1 MVSNII
7 MKTKTYKYL
16 WFPLMIFL
24 FGVSDARAQRP
35 VQLGFVYILS
45 GAFASY
51 GEFARQ
57 GALMAVDEINR
68 KGGINGRLVITWF
81 ENSRSKPD
89 VARQA
94 IHKLVIEKQVDC
106 LIGIDSSNVAQ
117 RMAPVAA
124 KLKTPLII
132 TNAATP
138 DVTGT
143 LCNRYVFR
151 VSTNLTQNIK
161 AAAILAARSGAQTWT
176 TVGKKHTFSY
186 QSWEYFQKYLQAGR
200 PAVKTLP
207 DEQVVF
213 IPSRTK
219 DFTPYLEKM
228 IKSGADG
235 ILVTLWGGYL
245 KRFVR
250 QADSMGLFD
259 GRRQVL
265 LTMGASLD
273 SLSDLG
279 DSMPENL
286 WVGAPYW
293 FLANGSA
300 LNKNFVKNYHAR
312 FKKYPTHQAHG
323 AYGAVYA
330 FKAAA
335 EKAGSTDKEAV
346 VSALEGLTVELP
358 GGTTTFRPEDHQGV
372 SDLWWGRTFKD
383 PAYPMKILKPL
394 KRFKGKDI
402 TRSPAETRCVLK

>member
-1 MVSNII
+1 
-7 MKTKTYKYL
+7 MKTRVFKKLLILLLIYL
-16 WFPLMIFL
+16 V
-24 FGVSDARAQRP
+24 GVSAAHAKRP
-35 VQLGFVYILS
+35 VRLGFVYILS

-68 KGGINGRLVITWF
+68 NGGINGRLVITWF
-81 ENSRSKPD
+81 ENSRSRPD
-89 VARQA
+89 IARRA
-94 IHKLVIEKQVDC
+94 IDHLVTEKQVDC
-106 LIGIDSSNVAQ
+106 LIGIDSSKVAK

-124 KLKTPLII
+124 RLKTPLII

-138 DVTGT
+138 DVTGN

-151 VSTNLTQNIK
+151 VSPNLTQNIHV
-161 AAAILAARSGAQTWT
+161 AATLAARSGARTWT

-186 QSWEYFQKYLQAGR
+186 QSWEYFRKYLQTGHA
-200 PAVKTLP
+200 AIKTLS

-219 DFTPYLEKM
+219 DFTPYLEKVL
-228 IKSGADG
+228 KSGADG

-250 QADSMGLFD
+250 QAGSLGLFD
-259 GRRQVL
+259 GRRRVL
-265 LTMGASLD
+265 LTMGASVDTLG
-273 SLSDLG
+273 DLG
-279 DSMPENL
+279 AGMPDNL

-300 LNKNFVKNYHAR
+300 LNRKFVYNYR
-312 FKKYPTHQAHG
+312 TRYKTYPTHQAHG

-346 VSALEGLTVELP
+346 VTALEGLTVELP
-358 GGTTTFRPEDHQGV
+358 GGTVTFRSEDHQGV
-372 SDLWWGRTFKD
+372 LDLWWGRTFND
-383 PAYPMKILKPL
+383 PAYPMKILNPL
-394 KRFKGKDI
+394 ERFNGRDI
-402 TRSPAETRCVLK
+402 TRPPSETGCRLK

>member
-7 MKTKTYKYL
+7 MKTKAYKYL
-16 WFPLMIFL
+16 WFLLMIFL

-94 IHKLVIEKQVDC
+94 IHKLVLEKQVDC

-161 AAAILAARSGAQTWT
+161 AAAILAVQSGAQTWT
-176 TVGKKHTFSY
+176 TIGKKHTFSY
-186 QSWEYFQKYLQAGR
+186 QSWEYFQKYLLAGH

-219 DFTPYLEKM
+219 DFTPYLENALKY
-228 IKSGADG
+228 GADG

-245 KRFVR
+245 KRFVQ
-250 QADSMGLFD
+250 QAGSMGFFD
-259 GRRQVL
+259 GSRRVL
-265 LTMGASLD
+265 LTMGASVD

-300 LNKNFVKNYHAR
+300 LNKKFVKNYHAR

-346 VSALEGLTVELP
+346 VTALEGLTVELP
-358 GGTTTFRPEDHQGV
+358 GGAVTFRPEDHQGV
-372 SDLWWGRTFKD
+372 SDLWWGRTFKN
-383 PAYPMKILKPL
+383 PAYPMKILNPL

-402 TRSPAETRCVLK
+402 TRSPAETGCMLK